1 MKVLTISRLA
11 HAMVLMDFAGTFV
24 LADPW
29 FAKKPARLGPP
40 SSLGVDDLPKL
51 SLVLVSGNSADRA
64 DWKNLAAYPDKSL
77 LAAGPPSQSKAAN
90 KSGFGFFEAMDKPW
104 QEHKAGP
111 LLLLAGPGLPQG
123 EQVTAVLQCAGF
135 TVFWGGNSLF
145 DPRMAGMLQYTGRPD
160 VAFLPVSKS
169 SGGLLASKCGMAPEE
184 AAGICGVLN
193 PHIAIPIGEG
203 AASLNAQKFAAACAV
218 FAPETKVKVLS
229 AGAVYQHKKAR

>member
-11 HAMVLMDFAGTFV
+11 HAMVLMDFDGTFV

-29 FAKKPARLGPP
+29 FAKKPARLGGP
-40 SSLGVDDLPKL
+40 SSLGVNGLPKL
-51 SLVLVSGNSADRA
+51 SLVLVSGSGVGQA
-64 DWKNLAAYPDKSL
+64 DWKSLAAYPDKSL
-77 LAAGPPSQSKAAN
+77 LVAGPPNQMKAAN
-90 KSGFGFFEAMDKPW
+90 KSGFGFFAAMDKPW
-104 QEHKAGP
+104 EGHKTGP
-111 LLLLAGPGLPQG
+111 LSLLTGPGLPQG

-135 TVFWGGNSLF
+135 TVYWGGSSLF
-145 DPRMAGMLQYTGRPD
+145 DPRIAEMLQHTDRPD
-160 VAFLPVSKS
+160 VAFLPVTKS
-169 SGGLLASKCGMAPEE
+169 SGGLLSSKCGMAPEE

-193 PHIAIPIGEG
+193 PKVAIPIGEG